1 MVIFLEAIKKACH
14 WKYCLE
20 FQYSLYRPFPSY
32 RPNLQDFLVLTY
44 SIMFKILSDYLMI
57 AQIFLSPE
65 TKRGV
70 WLLLINWYIR
80 VVEGLRLT
88 QLGNIRKISKFHIK
102 LLAST
107 QCLFQNE
114 YFVSTSRN
122 WIFPVVRHFT
132 WKLVFVSNIL
142 WMIVDKYVKLLLKVS
157 PKFSSMWV
165 PLGKMC

>member
-20 FQYSLYRPFPSY
+20 LQYSLYIPFPNY

-44 SIMFKILSDYLMI
+44 SSCSRYFQTIWWLLKFSFHHKWNE
-57 AQIFLSPE
+57 A
-65 TKRGV
+65 

>member
-20 FQYSLYRPFPSY
+20 LQYSLYRPFPNY

-44 SIMFKILSDYLMI
+44 SSCSRYFQTIWWLLKFSFH
-57 AQIFLSPE
+57 Q
-65 TKRGV
+65 KRNEV

-107 QCLFQNE
+107 QCSFQNE

-122 WIFPVVRHFT
+122 WIFPVVHHFT

>member
-44 SIMFKILSDYLMI
+44 SSCSRYFQTIWWLLKFSFHHKWNE
-57 AQIFLSPE
+57 A
-65 TKRGV
+65 

-107 QCLFQNE
+107 QCSFQNE

>member
-1 MVIFLEAIKKACH
+1 MVIFLEAIKKAYH

-20 FQYSLYRPFPSY
+20 LQYSLYRPFPNY

-44 SIMFKILSDYLMI
+44 SSCSRYFQTIWWLLKFSFHHKWNE
-57 AQIFLSPE
+57 A
-65 TKRGV
+65 

-107 QCLFQNE
+107 QCSFQNE

-122 WIFPVVRHFT
+122 WIFPVVHHFT

>member
-20 FQYSLYRPFPSY
+20 LQYSLYRPFPNY

-44 SIMFKILSDYLMI
+44 SSCSRYFQTIWWLLKFSFHHKWNE
-57 AQIFLSPE
+57 A
-65 TKRGV
+65 

-107 QCLFQNE
+107 QYLFQNE

-122 WIFPVVRHFT
+122 WIFPVVHHFK

>member
-20 FQYSLYRPFPSY
+20 LQYLLYRPFPNY

-44 SIMFKILSDYLMI
+44 SSCSRYFQTIWWLLKFSFHHKWNE
-57 AQIFLSPE
+57 A
-65 TKRGV
+65 

-107 QCLFQNE
+107 QCSFQNE

-122 WIFPVVRHFT
+122 WIFPVVHHFT

>member
-20 FQYSLYRPFPSY
+20 LQYSLYRPFPNY

-44 SIMFKILSDYLMI
+44 SSCSRYFQTIWWLLKFSFHHKWNE
-57 AQIFLSPE
+57 A
-65 TKRGV
+65 

>member
-20 FQYSLYRPFPSY
+20 LQYSLYRPFPSY

-44 SIMFKILSDYLMI
+44 SSCSRYFQTIW
-57 AQIFLSPE
+57 
-65 TKRGV
+65 
-70 WLLLINWYIR
+70 WLLKFSFHHKWNEAWLLINWYIR

-88 QLGNIRKISKFHIK
+88 QLGNIRKTSKFHIK

-107 QCLFQNE
+107 QCSFQNE